1 LENRDLTP
9 ADDQPLTLLA
19 IPAEMVLDALPQ
31 LKRYLELD
39 PAFRIVAGV
48 ILSRDLGEL
57 APDRYEI
64 DGPRVWLSVDH
75 KEGRGRGGAQLE
87 SHRRHIDIQVTI
99 AGHEEIGWK
108 PVSACHAPIG
118 AFDEQ
123 RDIQF
128 YEDAPS
134 TWLAVPPGYFA
145 IFFPQ
150 DAHAPLAGDGFL
162 KKAIFKIAVRSDAQ

>member
-1 LENRDLTP
+1 
-9 ADDQPLTLLA
+9 
-19 IPAEMVLDALPQ
+19 MVLDALPQ
-31 LKRYLELD
+31 LKRYIDLD
-39 PAFRIVAGV
+39 PAFRSAADF
-48 ILSRDLGEL
+48 ILSRDLGQL

-64 DGPRVWLSVDH
+64 DGPRVGLSIDH
-75 KEGRGRGGAQLE
+75 NEGRGRAGARLE

-108 PVSACHAPIG
+108 PVSSCHALIG
-118 AFDEQ
+118 AFDER

-128 YEDAPS
+128 YEDVPS

-145 IFFPQ
+145 IFFPE

-162 KKAIFKIAVRSDAQ
+162 KKAIFKIVVRSNEP

>member
-1 LENRDLTP
+1 
-9 ADDQPLTLLA
+9 
-19 IPAEMVLDALPQ
+19 MVLDALPH
-31 LKRYLELD
+31 LKRYVDLD
-39 PAFRIVAGV
+39 PAFRIAAAF
-48 ILSRDLGEL
+48 ILSRDLREL
-57 APDRYEI
+57 SPDRYEI
-64 DGPRVWLSVDH
+64 DGQQVWLSVDH
-75 KEGRGRGGAQLE
+75 KEGRGRAGAQLE
-87 SHRRHIDIQVTI
+87 SHQRHIDIQVTL

-108 PVSACHAPIG
+108 PVLACHTPIG

-150 DAHAPLAGDGFL
+150 DAHAPLAGNGFL
-162 KKAIFKIAVRSDAQ
+162 KKAIFKIAVRPGKQ

>member
-1 LENRDLTP
+1 
-9 ADDQPLTLLA
+9 
-19 IPAEMVLDALPQ
+19 MVLDTLSQ
-31 LKRYLELD
+31 LKRYLDLD
-39 PAFRIVAGV
+39 PAFRIAAGFL
-48 ILSRDLGEL
+48 LSRDLGQL

-64 DGPRVWLSVDH
+64 DGPRVCVSVDH
-75 KEGRGRGGAQLE
+75 KEGRGRAGAQLE

-108 PVSACHAPIG
+108 PVSACFTPTG

-134 TWLAVPPGYFA
+134 SWLAVPPGYFA

-150 DAHAPLAGDGFL
+150 DAHAPLAGHGFL
-162 KKAIFKIAVRSDAQ
+162 KKAIFKIAVQSDEQGPATTSASVV

>member
-1 LENRDLTP
+1 M
-9 ADDQPLTLLA
+9 
-19 IPAEMVLDALPQ
+19 ILDALPQ
-31 LKRYLELD
+31 LKRYLDLD
-39 PAFRIVAGV
+39 LAFRIAADF

-57 APDRYEI
+57 APARYEI

-75 KEGRGRGGAQLE
+75 SEGRGRVGAQLE

-99 AGHEEIGWK
+99 AGQEEIGWTS
-108 PVSACHAPIG
+108 VSACHAPIG
-118 AFDEQ
+118 PFDAQ

-128 YEDAPS
+128 YEDVPS

-162 KKAIFKIAVRSDAQ
+162 KKAIFKIALRSDEH